1 MKSEIK
7 KELVLTL
14 NDDEITALKDF
25 MFKCQHIWMDGELV
39 SSYRDTVV
47 SNLWEALHHI

>member
-14 NDDEITALKDF
+14 NEDEIEELKDF
-25 MFKCQHIWMDGELV
+25 MYKCPHIWMDGEWV
-39 SSYRDTVV
+39 SSYRGTVV
-47 SNLWEALHHI
+47 SKLWEALHI

>member
-14 NDDEITALKDF
+14 NDDEVTELKDF
-25 MFKCQHIWMDGELV
+25 MFIECQHIWMDGELV
-39 SSYRDTVV
+39 SSYRNTVV
-47 SNLWEALHHI
+47 SNLWEALHT